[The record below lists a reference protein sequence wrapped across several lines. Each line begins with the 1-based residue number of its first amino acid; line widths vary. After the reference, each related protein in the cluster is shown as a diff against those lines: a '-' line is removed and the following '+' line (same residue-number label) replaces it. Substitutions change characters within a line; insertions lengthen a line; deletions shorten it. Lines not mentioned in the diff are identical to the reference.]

1 MDTIWTIMT
10 FIAYGFEMVGFGL
23 IVLWAITMIFN
34 NGNETVDKI
43 RRYMLMQDE
52 D

>member
-10 FIAYGFEMVGFGL
+10 CIAYGFEMFGFGL
-23 IVLWAITMIFN
+23 IVLWAITMIFDT
-34 NGNETVDKI
+34 GNERINKI